1 MLTIIYSPGSC
12 AMASQIAL
20 EEAGAQYENRKIMLR
35 DGDQNKP
42 DYLAINPKGR
52 VPALLTDRG
61 VLTETPAIL
70 AYVAQ
75 SYPKARLAPLD
86 DPFAFGEVQ
95 AFNAFMC
102 ATVHIAYA
110 HKTRGAR
117 WADDEAAKA
126 DMARKAPLNVREAF
140 EMIDGRMIKG
150 PFVMGRDYTIADMYL
165 FTLARWLPGQGLE
178 ASQFPK
184 VEGVMKAIADRP
196 AVKKVVALH
205 MAG

>member
-20 EEAGAQYENRKIMLR
+20 EEAGAAYESKKIMLR

-42 DYLAINPKGR
+42 EFLAINPKAR

-75 SYPKARLAPLD
+75 SFPQAKLAPLD
-86 DPFAFGEVQ
+86 DPFAFADMQ
-95 AFNAFMC
+95 AFNAYMC
-102 ATVHIAYA
+102 ATVHINYA

-126 DMARKAPLNVREAF
+126 DMARKAPLNVKDSF
-140 EMIDGRMIKG
+140 DMIENKMMRG
-150 PFVMGRDYTIADMYL
+150 PYVMGANYTVADMYL
-165 FTLARWLPGQGLE
+165 FTLARWLAGQGLQ

-184 VEGVMKAIADRP
+184 IDAMMKTIGERP

-205 MAG
+205 TAG